1 MSSSLSTPPRLIRS
15 SWFIVLQ
22 YGTLAFSISVL
33 GLLSLNV
40 LTTLTHCAL
49 VEIPT
54 VDGTNYVVNIEESFK
69 GATHQIHFATSE
81 VQNECSCNSTSGLAP
96 FRLRNN
102 DYGKG
107 KNLGFP
113 ELQINLDVIEYCTP
127 EPSDNCVFTDVI
139 NFPPTYLVD
148 NSVTAGFSNYRSHFV
163 YHNVLD
169 FERVFSEGTANDTIY
184 DPDTRLPIITRQELP
199 NRTSREWWFI
209 NTREALKT
217 LRDDHEE
224 QLEYYEGNLTELM
237 RVYNMTIEICDF
249 NSVWP
254 YTGILVVF
262 LTCLCI
268 FPVTRAMVQL
278 FMCDRVDLLPQE
290 INATF
295 LSTSCAISALG
306 AGFFSGTF
314 SLEIE
319 RVVSIILV
327 VLSACNF
334 LICSL
339 RLYLGMS
346 NEAQV
351 RAEFNI
357 LPGNITYRIMNSV
370 KRYVT
375 SIFVISTSVLSIL
388 VFLGIFVE
396 CQGKYQEGPVIENE
410 KNYIVDYEEFLFDYY
425 GNEAFILSSPGCSC
439 SETNDFRLKQTDSG
453 EWYFRDPQAIVPIN
467 ESEFCGTEPGCFVLD
482 QERTFIDIKSFINW
496 LSYSTPVERLSDFKR
511 EIIDPVE
518 KDFLGSIDFLKTML
532 ETYDDF
538 LYFFRRNQIG
548 TTTDEGISTYRYLFI
563 NTTEAIEVILRNQ
576 EMLVDQ
582 FHKRNQDHLDDFQSD
597 TLSCNPE
604 FAFRQLTFA
613 LIGLTAIQT
622 VFVFC
627 LVGFQGQ
634 KEGVLWINT
643 RSYVAV
649 ILFDSLMDIIYIGF
663 LLKSLFIDFHVEALL
678 NLILLV
684 GNIMCDFIAVCAIRQ
699 ITLQAR
705 SLRQMNVEISP
716 TFPTQIEMT

>member
-15 SWFIVLQ
+15 SWFVVLQ

-69 GATHQIHFATSE
+69 GATHQIYFATSE

-102 DYGKG
+102 DYGTG
-107 KNLGFP
+107 KNLGFH
-113 ELQINLDVIEYCTP
+113 ELQINLDAIEYCTP
-127 EPSDNCVFTDVI
+127 EPSDNCVFTDAI

-148 NSVTAGFSNYRSHFV
+148 TSVTAGFTDYRRHFV
-163 YHNVLD
+163 YDNVLD
-169 FERVFSEGTANDTIY
+169 FERVFNEGTANDTIY
-184 DPDTRLPIITRQELP
+184 DPDTRLPIITRQERP
-199 NRTSREWWFI
+199 NRTTREWRFI

-217 LRDDHEE
+217 LRRDHEE

-295 LSTSCAISALG
+295 LSTSCAISAFG

-334 LICSL
+334 FICSL

-351 RAEFNI
+351 RAEFNV

-375 SIFVISTSVLSIL
+375 CIFVISTSVLSIL
-388 VFLGIFVE
+388 VFLGVFVE
-396 CQGKYQEGPVIENE
+396 CQGKYQEGP
-410 KNYIVDYEEFLFDYY
+410 
-425 GNEAFILSSPGCSC
+425 
-439 SETNDFRLKQTDSG
+439 
-453 EWYFRDPQAIVPIN
+453 
-467 ESEFCGTEPGCFVLD
+467 
-482 QERTFIDIKSFINW
+482 
-496 LSYSTPVERLSDFKR
+496 
-511 EIIDPVE
+511 
-518 KDFLGSIDFLKTML
+518 
-532 ETYDDF
+532 
-538 LYFFRRNQIG
+538 
-548 TTTDEGISTYRYLFI
+548 
-563 NTTEAIEVILRNQ
+563 
-576 EMLVDQ
+576 
-582 FHKRNQDHLDDFQSD
+582 DDFQSD
-597 TLSCNPE
+597 TLFCNPE
-604 FAFRQLTFA
+604 LAFKQLTFA
-613 LIGLTAIQT
+613 LIGLTAVQT

-627 LVGFQGQ
+627 LVGFQDQ

-699 ITLQAR
+699 ITLQDR